1 MAFKTKE
8 NPDAAEANPF
18 KNLRIKH
25 DAQEKEERL
34 DEIKVIEGDRI
45 MGSHVFGNLYKI
57 DKEVA
62 GNLNSIKKIIEEAAG
77 AGNMRIVEIKAF
89 SFGENRGG
97 VTAIAIMQVGH
108 IALHT
113 WLEYNYATL
122 DVYTSG
128 TMASADKAFDYVVSK
143 LKPRRH
149 QKFRA
154 DRSQV
159 EL

>member
-8 NPDAAEANPF
+8 NSTEPNPF

-34 DEIKVIEGDRI
+34 DELKVVEGDRI
-45 MGSHVFGNLYKI
+45 MGSHVFGNLYKL
-57 DKEVA
+57 DRGLA
-62 GNLNSIKKIIEEAAG
+62 GDPAILKKMIEEAAG
-77 AGNMRIVEIKAF
+77 AGGMRIVEIKVFA
-89 SFGENRGG
+89 FGENKGG

-128 TMASADKAFDYVVSK
+128 TMASADKTFDYVVSK
-143 LKPRRH
+143 LKPKRH